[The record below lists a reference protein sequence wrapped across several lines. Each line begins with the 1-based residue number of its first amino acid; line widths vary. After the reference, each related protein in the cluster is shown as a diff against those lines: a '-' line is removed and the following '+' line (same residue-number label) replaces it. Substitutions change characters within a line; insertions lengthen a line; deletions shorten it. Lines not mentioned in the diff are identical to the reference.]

1 MSLKRTNVYAD
12 AEDLALIKEI
22 AARRGVSEAQIIR
35 EGIHLAALSNR
46 VWDGPFD
53 WPTFDGSGES
63 ANGDEVTD
71 AVARGAERR

>member
-22 AARRGVSEAQIIR
+22 AARRGVPEAQIIR

-46 VWDGPFD
+46 VWDDPFD
-53 WPTFDGSGES
+53 WPSFDGTGEPTTS
-63 ANGDEVTD
+63 DEVTETI
-71 AVARGAERR
+71 ARAASAR